1 MSTSSLKLYH
11 APQSRS
17 VRPRWMLEEI
27 GVPYELLRLDLR
39 AGDQKKPEYLKL
51 NPNGTVP
58 TLVDGDVV
66 VY

>member
-27 GVPYELLRLDLR
+27 GVPYELVRLDLR
-39 AGDQKKPEYLKL
+39 AGDQKKQQFGRSNLP
-51 NPNGTVP
+51 
-58 TLVDGDVV
+58 
-66 VY
+66 